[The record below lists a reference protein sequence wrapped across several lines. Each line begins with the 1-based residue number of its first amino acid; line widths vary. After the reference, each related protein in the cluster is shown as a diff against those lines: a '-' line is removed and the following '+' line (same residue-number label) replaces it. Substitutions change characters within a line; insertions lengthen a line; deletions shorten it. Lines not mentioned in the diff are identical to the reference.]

1 MSFPIILLYKRYTKQ
16 AYYSYF
22 RAFSLS
28 QHQGLFQ
35 WVGSSYQV
43 AKVLE
48 PQRQYQSFPMNIQ
61 GWNNLKKLRSWHL
74 VPSVPCCAVL
84 CHFSFVW
91 LFATLWTVAH
101 KAPLSM
107 GFSRQEY
114 WSGFPHHFMA
124 NRRGKKWK

>member
-1 MSFPIILLYKRYTKQ
+1 MSCPIILLYKRYTKQ
-16 AYYSYF
+16 VYYSYF

-28 QHQGLFQ
+28 QYQGLFQ
-35 WVGSSYQV
+35 WVDSSYQV

-48 PQRQYQSFPMNIQ
+48 PQRQYQSFQWIFRVETT
-61 GWNNLKKLRSWHL
+61 LKKLRSWHL

-84 CHFSFVW
+84 SHFSFVW
-91 LFATLWTVAH
+91 LFATLRTVAH

-114 WSGFPHHFMA
+114 WSGFPHHFIA
-124 NRRGKKWK
+124 NTRGKKWK